1 MAQHQRRIDRVLAP
15 AYLDGLDRRS
25 LDEVRAM
32 EAECTEIE
40 TEVSY
45 VRRLAQARID
55 LLEAELERRAKG
67 GGTLGGWSNDQEMAD
82 ALAEILTDD
91 GPRRPPADTRI
102 PDPLA
107 PSMQIEFNRG
117 LEHLVSDATLANL
130 PTVSEDELRATVSQL
145 RELEQE
151 VSSTRHDLHRVMESL
166 ERDLAQRL
174 AVGQA

>member
-1 MAQHQRRIDRVLAP
+1 MATHQRRIDRVLAP

-55 LLEAELERRAKG
+55 IVQAEIDRRAAG
-67 GGTLGGWSNDQEMAD
+67 GGSLGGLSDRELVD
-82 ALAEILTDD
+82 ALTEILADD
-91 GPRRPPADTRI
+91 GPRRPPAETRVT
-102 PDPLA
+102 DSLA
-107 PSMQIEFNRG
+107 PSMEISWNRG
-117 LEHLVSDATLANL
+117 LERLVADSTLASL
-130 PTVSEDELRATVSQL
+130 PTLSADELQTTLEQL
-145 RELEQE
+145 RALETE
-151 VSSTRHDLHRVMESL
+151 VSGKRHAIHAVMERL